1 MPAVLYQLGEVSS
14 FWRVWGYNWEDC
26 FWACCLGGPVEEG
39 IMAVEESFGDVA
51 NDDF

>member
-26 FWACCLGGPVEEG
+26 FWACCLGGLVEEG